1 MRNANLTPAGLW
13 TFRLAIVLSMVVV
26 DDPFRLAAAALLL
39 ALQIPLHARIS
50 LQDVRA
56 AHSARGLSSK
66 WARVGQK
73 ETPRPA

>member
-1 MRNANLTPAGLW
+1 MRNANLAPVGLW
-13 TFRLAIVLSMVVV
+13 TFRLAIVLSMIVV

-50 LQDVRA
+50 LQGVRA
-56 AHSARGLSSK
+56 AESARALSPK
-66 WARVGQK
+66 WTRVGQK